1 MAKKTDEK
9 DILLVRDEKTGQLG
23 VVGELHGNGSPRTGP
38 AKPEHSR
45 DFMTFDR
52 HGDIMDNFFK
62 NFFRQ
67 YKDPSR
73 FGFYRIAA
81 NQAEKLLD
89 VMKELLKDPLAN
101 AELLA
106 PHKVD
111 TSAYEKTAAETQTD
125 ETRQE
130 NQQDNQQE
138 NPKEMEQEKQQQPE
152 NGQET
157 QSERRGYQPIDESKI
172 DWNKFEAQY
181 GLTRDDLEKS
191 KNLDKLLNYRKSDPL
206 TVKVEVFGERQEL
219 GARLELKRMP
229 DGSVDFVPDFVRKEA
244 RLDEPHKG
252 YTFTEDDKKT
262 LRQTGNLGRVVDLVD
277 KETGE
282 IIPSFI
288 SIDRFTNKIEDVPAN
303 KVRITDKIG
312 KTEIN
317 ENEKNLLKAGGYVRK
332 EIELNNGRK
341 FTAILQVNAIDRG
354 VEFVPKTARI
364 WQGEQR
370 GQKRG
375 QGENNARTNGQGE
388 KRNNRQWT
396 DENGNIKP
404 IGKWKGVELTE
415 QQKADYISGKTIRL
429 ENVPDKQGKPAT
441 LYIKFNMEKGRPFRY
456 ESNPDTAQVVAPSNE
471 SRTQVAVNN
480 EGKTN
485 EATKHIKE
493 PLQQGQTAP
502 ANERQQERQ
511 RQGQQNKPK
520 GPKL

>member
-23 VVGELHGNGSPRTGP
+23 VVGELHADGSPRTVP
-38 AKPEHSR
+38 AKAEHSH

-52 HGDIMDNFFK
+52 HGDVIDNFFK

-101 AELLA
+101 AKLLA

-111 TSAYEKTAAETQTD
+111 TSGYGKAVTKG
-125 ETRQE
+125 QE
-130 NQQDNQQE
+130 NENQQE
-138 NPKEMEQEKQQQPE
+138 NQTDKEMEKENNQPE

-157 QSERRGYQPIDESKI
+157 TSEKKGYQPIDESKI

-181 GLTRDDLEKS
+181 GLTRDDLVASKS
-191 KNLDKLLNYRKSDPL
+191 LEKLLNYRKSEPL
-206 TVKVEVFGERQEL
+206 TVRVEVLGERQEL
-219 GARLELKRMP
+219 GAKLELKKMP
-229 DGSVDFVPDFVRKEA
+229 DGSVDFVPDFVRKEP

-252 YTFTEDDKKT
+252 YTFTEDDKKA
-262 LRQTGNLGRVVDLVD
+262 LRQTGNLGRVVNLTD

-282 IIPSFI
+282 VVPSFI
-288 SIDRFTNKIEDVPAN
+288 SIDRFTNKIEDTPAN
-303 KVRITDKIG
+303 KVRITDRIG

-317 ENEKNLLKAGGYVRK
+317 ENEKNLLKSGGYVRK

-341 FTAILQVNAIDRG
+341 FQTILQVNAIDRS
-354 VEFVPKTARI
+354 VEFVPRSAAI

-370 GQKRG
+370 GQRKG
-375 QGENNARTNGQGE
+375 QNENKSQGNGHGER
-388 KRNNRQWT
+388 RNNRQWT
-396 DENGNIKP
+396 DENDNIKP
-404 IGKWKGVELTE
+404 IGKWKGVEFTA
-415 QQKADYISGKTIRL
+415 QQKVDYVAGKTVRL
-429 ENVPDKQGKPAT
+429 ENVPDKEGKPAT
-441 LYIKFNMEKGRPFRY
+441 MYLKFDMKEGRPKRY
-456 ESNPDTAQVVAPSNE
+456 NSNPDNRQVVAPSNE

-502 ANERQQERQ
+502 ANERQRERQ
-511 RQGQQNKPK
+511 QNRPK
-520 GPKL
+520 GPRP

>member
-9 DILLVRDEKTGQLG
+9 DILLVRDEKTGKLG
-23 VVGELHGNGSPRTGP
+23 VVGELHSDGSPRTVP
-38 AKPEHSR
+38 PKAEHAH

-52 HGDIMDNFFK
+52 HGDALDNFFK

-67 YKDPSR
+67 YKEPSR

-81 NQAEKLLD
+81 DQADKLLD

-106 PHKVD
+106 PHKVN
-111 TSAYEKTAAETQTD
+111 TSGYELLIGDGMKIKNQT
-125 ETRQE
+125 EQ
-130 NQQDNQQE
+130 
-138 NPKEMEQEKQQQPE
+138 EMEKKMEQNNGQPE

-157 QSERRGYQPIDESKI
+157 QTERQGYQPIDESKI

-181 GLTRDDLEKS
+181 GLTRDDLVASKSLEKM
-191 KNLDKLLNYRKSDPL
+191 LNFRKSEPL
-206 TVKVEVFGERQEL
+206 TVKVEVLGEKQEL

-229 DGSVDFVPDFVRKEA
+229 DGSVDIVPDFVRKEP

-252 YTFTEDDKKT
+252 YTFTDEDKKN

-277 KETGE
+277 EKTGE
-282 IIPSFI
+282 IKPSFV
-288 SIDRFTNKIEDVPAN
+288 SIDRFTNKIEDVPVN
-303 KVRITDKIG
+303 RVRITDKIG

-317 ENEKNLLKAGGYVRK
+317 ANEQNLLKSGGLVRK
-332 EIELNNGRK
+332 EIELANGRK
-341 FTAILQVNAIDRG
+341 FQTILQVSATDKS
-354 VEFVPKTARI
+354 VEFVPRTARI

-370 GQKRG
+370 EQKRG
-375 QGENNARTNGQGE
+375 QRNGNTQSDGQGE
-388 KRNNRQWT
+388 KRNNNRQWL

-429 ENVPDKQGKPAT
+429 ENVPDKQGNPAT

-456 ESNPDTAQVVAPSNE
+456 DSNPDKGQVVAPSNE
-471 SRTQVAVNN
+471 SKTQVAVNN

-493 PLQQGQTAP
+493 PLKQGQTAP
-502 ANERQQERQ
+502 ANEKQQERQ
-511 RQGQQNKPK
+511 QRQNKPK

>member
-23 VVGELHGNGSPRTGP
+23 VVGELHADGSPRTVP
-38 AKPEHSR
+38 AKAEHSH

-52 HGDIMDNFFK
+52 HGDVIDNFFK

-111 TSAYEKTAAETQTD
+111 TSGYEKAVTEEQKNENKQQETQT
-125 ETRQE
+125 EKKME
-130 NQQDNQQE
+130 
-138 NPKEMEQEKQQQPE
+138 KEDRQPE

-157 QSERRGYQPIDESKI
+157 TSEKKGYQPIDESKI

-181 GLTRDDLEKS
+181 GLTRDDLVASKS
-191 KNLDKLLNYRKSDPL
+191 LEKLLNYRKSEPL
-206 TVKVEVFGERQEL
+206 TVRVEVLGERQEL
-219 GARLELKRMP
+219 GAKLELKKMP
-229 DGSVDFVPDFVRKEA
+229 DGIVDFVPDFVRKEA

-252 YTFTEDDKKT
+252 YTFTEDDKKA
-262 LRQTGNLGRVVDLVD
+262 LRQTGNLGRVVNLVD

-282 IIPSFI
+282 VVPSFI
-288 SIDRFTNKIEDVPAN
+288 SIDRFTNKIEDIPAN
-303 KVRITDKIG
+303 KVRITDRIG

-317 ENEKNLLKAGGYVRK
+317 ENEKNLLKSGGYVRK

-341 FTAILQVNAIDRG
+341 FQTVLQVNAIDRS
-354 VEFVPKTARI
+354 VEFVPRSAAI

-370 GQKRG
+370 GQRRG
-375 QGENNARTNGQGE
+375 QNENKSQGNGQGE
-388 KRNNRQWT
+388 RRNTRQWT

-404 IGKWKGVELTE
+404 IGKWKGVEFTA
-415 QQKADYISGKTIRL
+415 QQKADYVAGKTIRL
-429 ENVPDKQGKPAT
+429 ENVPDKEGKPAT
-441 LYIKFNMEKGRPFRY
+441 MYLKFDMKDGRPKRY
-456 ESNPDTAQVVAPSNE
+456 NSNPDNGQVVAPSNE

-502 ANERQQERQ
+502 ANERQRERQ
-511 RQGQQNKPK
+511 QQGQRQQNRPK
-520 GPKL
+520 GPRP

>member
-1 MAKKTDEK
+1 MAKKTNEK
-9 DILLVRDEKTGQLG
+9 DILLVRDEKTGEIG
-23 VVGELHGNGSPRTGP
+23 VVGELHSDGSPRTVP
-38 AKPEHSR
+38 AKPEHSK

-52 HGDIMDNFFK
+52 HGDVIDNFFK

-81 NQAEKLLD
+81 DQAEKLLQVIKD
-89 VMKELLKDPLAN
+89 VIKDPATFDS
-101 AELLA
+101 LLA

-111 TSAYEKTAAETQTD
+111 TSAYEKEIAEAQTN
-125 ETRQE
+125 E

-138 NPKEMEQEKQQQPE
+138 NQKEMEQENRQQPE

-157 QSERRGYQPIDESKI
+157 QSEKRGYRPIDESKI

-181 GLTRDDLEKS
+181 GLTREDLEKS
-191 KNLDKLLNYRKSDPL
+191 GNLNKVLNYRKSDPL
-206 TVKVEVFGERQEL
+206 TVNVEVFGERQEL

-252 YTFTEDDKKT
+252 YTFTEDDKKV

-288 SIDRFTNKIEDVPAN
+288 SIDRFTNKIEDVPVGR
-303 KVRITDKIG
+303 VRITDKIG

-341 FTAILQVNAIDRG
+341 FEAVLQVNAIDRG

-370 GQKRG
+370 GQRRG
-375 QGENNARTNGQGE
+375 QGENNAQTNGQGE

-404 IGKWKGVELTE
+404 IGKWKGVEFTD
-415 QQKADYISGKTIRL
+415 QQKTDYVAGKAIRL
-429 ENVPDKQGKPAT
+429 ENVPDKEGKTAT
-441 LYIKFNMEKGRPFRY
+441 MYLKFDQKDGRPKRY
-456 ESNPDTAQVVAPSNE
+456 STNPDTAQVVAPSNE

-485 EATKHIKE
+485 EATQHIKE

-502 ANERQQERQ
+502 ANEMQQERQ

>member
-1 MAKKTDEK
+1 MAKKTNEK
-9 DILLVRDEKTGQLG
+9 DILLVRDEKTGELG
-23 VVGELHGNGSPRTGP
+23 VVGELHGDGSPRTVP
-38 AKPEHSR
+38 AKPEHSK

-52 HGDIMDNFFK
+52 HGDVIDNFFK

-81 NQAEKLLD
+81 DQAEKLLQVIKD
-89 VMKELLKDPLAN
+89 IIKEPATFDS
-101 AELLA
+101 LLA

-111 TSAYEKTAAETQTD
+111 TSAYEKAAAETQAN
-125 ETRQE
+125 ENGQE
-130 NQQDNQQE
+130 NQPNDQQE
-138 NPKEMEQEKQQQPE
+138 NQKEMEQENRQQPE

-157 QSERRGYQPIDESKI
+157 QSERRGYQPIDETKI
-172 DWNKFEAQY
+172 DWNKFEAQF
-181 GLTRDDLEKS
+181 GLTRDDLVAS
-191 KNLDKLLNYRKSDPL
+191 KNLEKLLNYRKSEPL

-219 GARLELKRMP
+219 GAKLELKRMP

-252 YTFTEDDKKT
+252 YTFTEDDKKA

-317 ENEKNLLKAGGYVRK
+317 ENEKNLLKSGGYVRK

-341 FTAILQVNAIDRG
+341 FETILQVNAIDRG
-354 VEFVPKTARI
+354 VEFVPRSAPI
-364 WQGEQR
+364 WQREQR
-370 GQKRG
+370 GKKRG
-375 QGENNARTNGQGE
+375 QGENNTQTNGQGE

-404 IGKWKGVELTE
+404 IGRWKGVELTE

-429 ENVPDKQGKPAT
+429 ENVPDKEGKPAT

-456 ESNPDTAQVVAPSNE
+456 DSNPDTAQVVAPSNE

-485 EATKHIKE
+485 EATRHIKE

-520 GPKL
+520 GPKM

>member
-23 VVGELHGNGSPRTGP
+23 VVGELHSDGSPRTVP
-38 AKPEHSR
+38 AKSEHSH

-52 HGDIMDNFFK
+52 HGDVIDNFFK

-111 TSAYEKTAAETQTD
+111 TSGYEKAATEEQKN
-125 ETRQE
+125 E
-130 NQQDNQQE
+130 NQQQE
-138 NPKEMEQEKQQQPE
+138 AQTETEMEKENNQQPE

-157 QSERRGYQPIDESKI
+157 TSEKKGYQPIDESKI

-181 GLTRDDLEKS
+181 GLTRDDLVASKS
-191 KNLDKLLNYRKSDPL
+191 LDKLLNYRKSEPL
-206 TVKVEVFGERQEL
+206 TVRVEVLGERQEL
-219 GARLELKRMP
+219 GAKLELRKMP

-244 RLDEPHKG
+244 RLDEPYKEH
-252 YTFTEDDKKT
+252 TFTEDDKKA

-282 IIPSFI
+282 IIPSFV

-317 ENEKNLLKAGGYVRK
+317 ENEKNLLKSGGYVRK

-341 FTAILQVNAIDRG
+341 FQTILQVNAIDRS
-354 VEFVPKTARI
+354 VEFVPRSAPI

-370 GQKRG
+370 GQRKGQNENKSRG
-375 QGENNARTNGQGE
+375 NGQGE
-388 KRNNRQWT
+388 KKSTRQWT

-404 IGKWKGVELTE
+404 IGKWKGVEFTAR
-415 QQKADYISGKTIRL
+415 QKADYVAGKTVRL
-429 ENVPDKQGKPAT
+429 ENVPDREGNPAT
-441 LYIKFNMEKGRPFRY
+441 MYLKFDMKDGRPKRY
-456 ESNPDTAQVVAPSNE
+456 NTNPDAGQVVAPSNE

-493 PLQQGQTAP
+493 PLRQGQNAP

-511 RQGQQNKPK
+511 GRGQRQQNKPK
-520 GPKL
+520 GPRP